1 MVIKKKRKEKKNISI
16 HPLSHSLPEFH
27 SVPIIVHSRQDATRI
42 RARFTT
48 QRRITGEFSIE
59 ARYRVPATQ
68 KRFKNIFYERTLW
81 PRSNVISSIF
91 ARSGFPRYRK
101 YSPAF
106 LWFWH
111 GGGSSY
117 FFFFLFFHPSARRS
131 LLKVEKHSL
140 FRWKSSA
147 RPMPL
152 IPFLGVTRISPDYRL
167 AWNVLELIQ
176 LQRLLE
182 FQYRYPSFIANYVR
196 TTLKQAIIP
205 RFWDNIRYWEKGIL
219 LEIITFPR

>member
-117 FFFFLFFHPSARRS
+117 FFFLFFHPSARRS

-140 FRWKSSA
+140 LRWKSSA

-152 IPFLGVTRISPDYRL
+152 IPFFEGSLESRPITVSHETF
-167 AWNVLELIQ
+167 WN
-176 LQRLLE
+176 
-182 FQYRYPSFIANYVR
+182 
-196 TTLKQAIIP
+196 
-205 RFWDNIRYWEKGIL
+205 
-219 LEIITFPR
+219 